1 MLSLAER
8 DFVLAAKGVGGSPWR
23 VVLQHMLPDSLGP
36 VIVPV
41 TFGIPIAIFAEAGLG
56 FTGFG
61 LPPPTASLGRL
72 VADGDGVIDRWDN
85 CPSTSNPSQLDRDR
99 DGARDLA
106 KVLLYMGRT
115 CRPHHGRLVR

>member
-1 MLSLAER
+1 
-8 DFVLAAKGVGGSPWR
+8 
-23 VVLQHMLPDSLGP
+23 MLPNSLGT
-36 VIVPV
+36 VIVAV

-72 VADGDGVIDRWDN
+72 VADGDGVIDSWDN
-85 CPSTSNPSQLDRDR
+85 RPSTSNPSQLDRDR
-99 DGARDLA
+99 GGARDLA